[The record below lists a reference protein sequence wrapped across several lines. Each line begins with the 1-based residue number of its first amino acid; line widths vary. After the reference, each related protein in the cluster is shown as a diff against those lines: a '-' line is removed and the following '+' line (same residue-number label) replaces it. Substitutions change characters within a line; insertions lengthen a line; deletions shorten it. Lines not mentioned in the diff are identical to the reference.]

1 MRISVR
7 TSGWSFPARGISV
20 EVAASDSTATQESK
34 KNTAA
39 GMKRR
44 ELAQV
49 MLTIKLQV
57 AEIVV
62 LRKVKNSKGADSI
75 ISP

>member
-1 MRISVR
+1 
-7 TSGWSFPARGISV
+7 
-20 EVAASDSTATQESK
+20 VAASDSTATQESK

-49 MLTIKLQV
+49 MLTMKLQV